1 MNMRVTSIQKNHLS
15 HQNHITHTANIYE
28 LNSNTP
34 PNSTT
39 LSPTFCLL
47 RTCSAPSSC
56 PAGRYTLLV
65 SPIVCKGC
73 DAGEFSSEGSSS
85 CSSCSAGKYSEAGSG
100 ACSDCSA
107 GKHIIEGATTGVESS
122 ICTDCANGKSSP
134 AGSSVCT
141 TCDAGKY
148 SYPAGTYSNN
158 PNGATTCALCA
169 KGKYAGAALA
179 GESRAAAYE
188 YCGPGFYADQT
199 SHTCKECEVNSY
211 SVGGVNECNVCPSGT
226 NNAVASTSCSPCPPG
241 KIPTGTSCD
250 QCEKG
255 KYGVF
260 GATSCAPCKGD
271 GQYADE
277 VGLPAC
283 KTALTGTKPTS
294 DLQDIENCSPE
305 TFSVGGKTECLQCES
320 GKLSTE
326 GAVGSQCE
334 PGQVP
339 VNNACEKCEK
349 GKHAKF
355 GLTACLP
362 YDGQGEPAR
371 AIVSCC
377 RGKKRGD
384 DEDNVNLTADG
395 SLATNPNRSSRGLSR
410 AEKAVKKAQGMM
422 NTISEVQPYIMFSR
436 PEFPTD
442 LLRFHQWF
450 LFMTFLVLPSVCTK
464 IFSTFACRDF
474 DGDYGSYLKVDYS
487 IDCDLDDHK
496 WYIMYAGG
504 CCMVLFP
511 IGVPLMYFFYFEILE
526 TGRKL
531 VLTGGLIFLRPGTR
545 MQVVFLVMLSALM
558 IKANI
563 DAGETSE
570 NQGVY
575 DVVLIAFHGA
585 VVDGADAVEEGA
597 DSGKGA
603 PDKKNK
609 YRTAKTTVKNKV
621 DGGRPNSS
629 FDAFKH
635 SGLKAGGGGGGGPK
649 RKKKNI
655 GVGAPIRKS
664 VIPIPMGELEDAPI
678 GPPKALPPPAK
689 EEEDDDDDDG
699 DDIGPPSSPPPKMTY
714 TKDDRGVGLDEK
726 TFNTPPPQKEKKTL

>member
-1 MNMRVTSIQKNHLS
+1 M
-15 HQNHITHTANIYE
+15 
-28 LNSNTP
+28 
-34 PNSTT
+34 
-39 LSPTFCLL
+39 
-47 RTCSAPSSC
+47 
-56 PAGRYTLLV
+56 
-65 SPIVCKGC
+65 
-73 DAGEFSSEGSSS
+73 
-85 CSSCSAGKYSEAGSG
+85 
-100 ACSDCSA
+100 
-107 GKHIIEGATTGVESS
+107 
-122 ICTDCANGKSSP
+122 
-134 AGSSVCT
+134 
-141 TCDAGKY
+141 
-148 SYPAGTYSNN
+148 
-158 PNGATTCALCA
+158 CA

-355 GLTACLP
+355 GLTAC
-362 YDGQGEPAR
+362 Q
-371 AIVSCC
+371 
-377 RGKKRGD
+377 
-384 DEDNVNLTADG
+384 
-395 SLATNPNRSSRGLSR
+395 RGL
-410 AEKAVKKAQGMM
+410 
-422 NTISEVQPYIMFSR
+422 FR

-609 YRTAKTTVKNKV
+609 YRTAKTTLKNKV

-689 EEEDDDDDDG
+689 EEEEDDDDDG